1 MSKQDETVKVVVRI
15 RPMSAEEERNGNLVA
30 TEAFP
35 DRGLIVVRNPK
46 SGDSEPPKNFTFDAV
61 FAANVE
67 QKNIYDICA
76 ASVVES
82 VLNGY
87 NGTIFAYGQVNT
99 HTHIYINISIPT
111 YIFIFILSFFHIQQ
125 QTGAG
130 KTQHNTAQ
138 HSKNHRYTIE

>member
-15 RPMSAEEERNGNLVA
+15 RPISAEEERNGNLIA

-35 DRGLIVVRNPK
+35 DRGLIVVKNPK
-46 SGDSEPPKNFTFDAV
+46 AGDSDPPKNFTFDAV

-87 NGTIFAYGQVNT
+87 NGTIFAYGQVISLKYK
-99 HTHIYINISIPT
+99 HISI
-111 YIFIFILSFFHIQQ
+111 IILF
-125 QTGAG
+125 
-130 KTQHNTAQ
+130 
-138 HSKNHRYTIE
+138 